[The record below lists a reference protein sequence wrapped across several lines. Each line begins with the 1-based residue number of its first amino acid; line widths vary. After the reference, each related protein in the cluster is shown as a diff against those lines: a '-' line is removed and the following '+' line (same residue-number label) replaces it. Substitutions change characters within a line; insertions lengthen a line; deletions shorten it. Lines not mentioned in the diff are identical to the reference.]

1 MRDSDL
7 VIFALNAS
15 RRFAEAV
22 SRHLGLPLAPHEEQ
36 EFEDGEHKI
45 RPLVS
50 VRGKDVFVIQSM
62 YGDWQESVHDKLCRC
77 LFFILERSRAGKIA
91 IIIDDIISAGRTIV
105 RAAEVCLQNGAVSV
119 YAAASHGLFSGEA
132 NTILSSP
139 ALENIVVTNSVPA
152 FRFDSDLVQQKL
164 VVLDAAP
171 LFAEAIKRIHSGQSI
186 VEYWWRNARAE
197 G

>member
-105 RAAEVCLQNGAVSV
+105 HARQKFACKMAPCRFMPPHPMAFSAVKPTQS
-119 YAAASHGLFSGEA
+119 
-132 NTILSSP
+132 
-139 ALENIVVTNSVPA
+139 
-152 FRFDSDLVQQKL
+152 FRVRLWKTL
-164 VVLDAAP
+164 
-171 LFAEAIKRIHSGQSI
+171 
-186 VEYWWRNARAE
+186 
-197 G
+197 